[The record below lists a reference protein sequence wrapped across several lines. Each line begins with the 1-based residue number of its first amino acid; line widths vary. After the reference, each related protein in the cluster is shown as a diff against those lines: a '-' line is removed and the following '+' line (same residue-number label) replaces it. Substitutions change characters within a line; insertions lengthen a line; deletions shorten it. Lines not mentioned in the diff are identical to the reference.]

1 MTTTLSMV
9 LTVMVVT
16 NSAAPDITTIT
27 GMDLLATEVMEGRD
41 GMETV
46 NLGVTIMGF
55 GKEIT
60 QTLPSLKMMCF
71 NEINCFYNLT

>member
-16 NSAAPDITTIT
+16 NSAAPAITTIT
-27 GMDLLATEVMEGRD
+27 GMDFLATEVMEGRD
-41 GMETV
+41 GMVIV

-55 GKEIT
+55 GKEII
-60 QTLPSLKMMCF
+60 QTLPSWKMMCF
-71 NEINCFYNLT
+71 NEINCLKI